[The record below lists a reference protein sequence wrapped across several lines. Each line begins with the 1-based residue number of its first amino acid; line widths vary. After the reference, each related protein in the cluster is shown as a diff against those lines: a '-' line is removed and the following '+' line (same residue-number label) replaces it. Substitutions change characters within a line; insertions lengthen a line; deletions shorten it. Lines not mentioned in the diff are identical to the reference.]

1 MLPSVST
8 EESAVDKT
16 PYSSS
21 FFATQQ
27 EGSVESADIVIP
39 IVLSLFKVTSVVDV
53 GCGVGGWLQVFERY
67 GINDYLGVDGDYVPR
82 EMLKIP
88 ADRFLAAELTTL
100 TDIGRRFDLA
110 CSLEVAEHLP
120 EERAEHFVAVLVR
133 AAPVVLFS
141 AAIPRQGGTAHLNE
155 QWPTYWANLFAQHS
169 YVAVDCIRPA
179 IYGNDRIEWW
189 YRQNVLVFCQRDEIP
204 PGWQPTV
211 TGYELNRVAPEMI
224 ENLATP
230 GSGTK
235 ALDIIKRA
243 LPVLGKAVLRKARL
257 G

>member
-8 EESAVDKT
+8 EESAVDNT

-39 IVLSLFKVTSVVDV
+39 IVLSLFKATSVVDV
-53 GCGVGGWLQVFERY
+53 GCGVGGWLQVFERH
-67 GINDYLGVDGDYVPR
+67 GINDYLGVDGAYVPR
-82 EMLKIP
+82 EMLKILP
-88 ADRFLAAELTTL
+88 DKFLAAELTTL

-120 EERAEHFVAVLVR
+120 EECAENFVAMLVR

-155 QWPTYWANLFAQHS
+155 QWPTYWANLFAQHR
-169 YVAVDCIRPA
+169 YVAVDCVRPA
-179 IYGNDRIEWW
+179 IYENDHIEWW
-189 YRQNVLVFCQRDEIP
+189 YRQNILVFCQHGEIP
-204 PGWQPTV
+204 PGWRPTV
-211 TGYELNRVAPEMI
+211 AGYDLNRVVPEMI
-224 ENLATP
+224 ENLVAP

-235 ALDIIKRA
+235 ALDVIKRA
-243 LPVLGKAVLRKARL
+243 LPILGKAVLRKVRL